1 MASAAGPAAGYGC
14 GTMSRRRHRDAHPN
28 PILPVFFTVFGM
40 LMAFVWMFTTGWL
53 NLLGLF
59 GTIAAVTDDQFSVE
73 VSPGVFIRIVHA
85 AVARV
90 VEPAAPAAVDSA
102 APAASDEPPVD

>member
-1 MASAAGPAAGYGC
+1 MPFDPTILLFVLAGAAFWFLIIRPNKKRQQAQRDMISALQPGTEIMTTAG
-14 GTMSRRRHRDAHPN
+14 
-28 PILPVFFTVFGM
+28 I
-40 LMAFVWMFTTGWL
+40 
-53 NLLGLF
+53 F

-73 VSPGVFIRIVHA
+73 ISPGVFIRIVHA